1 MQKSF
6 ILTTLFFLSL
16 NVISAQESGV
26 VKGVIQDSLGNTVSN
41 ASVVIKHTIKGTI
54 ITYTF
59 SDSDGS
65 FSLKATG
72 NFEEYSL
79 EVSSLG
85 FASYTSPL
93 NKIKGL
99 IAIKLIPSK
108 TELETVI
115 INTKKRVKI
124 SKDTITFRTKHFTD
138 GTETVAEDL
147 LKKIPGISVSE
158 DGTIKI
164 GNKEVEKVMVEGD
177 DFFEKG
183 YKTLTKNLPAA
194 PIEEV
199 ELLQRYSNNKLLK
212 GIEESDKVA
221 LNLKLNEDAKRQWFG
236 TIDLGYGIASENRYD
251 ARTNFLNFGKKNK
264 YYFFTNLNNIGYDA
278 TGDIS
283 NLIRSS
289 RFGEPGSIGDNQ
301 NVNQL
306 VQLSNTVPYFK
317 ESRFK
322 FNNAELLSLN
332 AIFNPTDV
340 LKIKTV
346 GFANWDEV
354 SFFRNSADTFIAN
367 DTNFTNTENLTLNSD
382 YITLFGKIELSYDL
396 TKNQNITTIAKY
408 SNTDEDKNSSII
420 FNNTPLIQGLNS
432 ETKRFDQKISYSNK
446 FTKTAAFLITARYIN
461 EDAPQLFN
469 VNQNNFTSLF
479 ENSTP
484 SSTIQQ
490 SSSFNYSFL
499 GVEAHLLDR
508 KKSGNLFELKIGN
521 TYRDD
526 TLISS
531 FNLNN
536 AQNLEDFSNNFE
548 YAVNDIYAS
557 SKYLFKLSS
566 KWSVTGDISI
576 HYLNNRIENN
586 SLTNEETTFF
596 INPSITTAIE
606 FNDKNQLNAHYSL
619 TRRNAQINE
628 LYPNFALSGFRSFR
642 SGTGDFN
649 QLDAANASLSYT
661 LGNWTDNFFAT
672 AFITYS
678 NSFDFFSTNSI
689 INQDFTLNEQA
700 LFNDSERWTALLTF
714 DRYFKFISSNLKGT
728 FSTSTNDFSNIVNT
742 VARDITSRS
751 NSIGFEMRS
760 GFKGIFNYH
769 IGNTWRTSTIE
780 SEGLESNFN
789 NTISFVDLSFLISNN
804 FNIKLQGERY
814 YFGNLQGVNSYYFAD
829 LESQYTLKKNK
840 IILSL
845 SGKNLF
851 NTELFREFSIND
863 LGTSTTEY
871 RLLPR
876 YILGKLTY
884 RF

>member
-1 MQKSF
+1 MKKLF
-6 ILTTLFFLSL
+6 IYLFLFYPLVLFPQNDIEFSVLS
-16 NVISAQESGV
+16 
-26 VKGVIQDSLGNTVSN
+26 
-41 ASVVIKHTIKGTI
+41 
-54 ITYTF
+54 
-59 SDSDGS
+59 SDGIPIERATIYLYS
-65 FSLKATG
+65 STDNNVLEYVFSNSTG
-72 NFEEYSL
+72 NFSL
-79 EVSSLG
+79 PILQNQCPCYLTIKAYGYIDIVTPS
-85 FASYTSPL
+85 FT
-93 NKIKGL
+93 NKFDINRSFTL
-99 IAIKLIPSK
+99 
-108 TELETVI
+108 
-115 INTKKRVKI
+115 NTKVESLKEITLEGKKKVLLRN
-124 SKDTITFRTKHFTD
+124 DTIVFRTKYFTD

-147 LKKIPGISVSE
+147 LKKIPGISVSD

-183 YKTLTKNLPAA
+183 YKTLTKNLPAS

-199 ELLQRYSNNKLLK
+199 ELLKRFSNNKLLK

-221 LNLKLNEDAKRQWFG
+221 LNLKLSDEAKRQWFG
-236 TIDLGYGIASENRYD
+236 NIDLGYGLASQNRYD
-251 ARTNFLNFGKKNK
+251 ARANFLNFGKKNK

-289 RFGEPGSIGDNQ
+289 RYGEPGSIGDNQ
-301 NVNQL
+301 DVDQL

-332 AIFNPTDV
+332 AIFNPSEV
-340 LKIKTV
+340 LKIKTI

-354 SFFRNSADTFIAN
+354 SFFRNSADTFLAN
-367 DTNFTNTENLTLNSD
+367 ATNFTNTEDLTLNSD
-382 YITLFGKIELSYDL
+382 YITLFGKIDLSYDL
-396 TKNQNITTIAKY
+396 SKNENITATSKY

-420 FNNTPLIQGLNS
+420 FNNTPLLQQLKN
-432 ETKRFDQKISYSNK
+432 ETSRFDQKVSYSNK
-446 FTKTAAFLITARYIN
+446 FNKTTAFLITGRYIN
-461 EDAPQLFN
+461 EEAPQLFN
-469 VNQNNFTSLF
+469 ISQNNFVSLF
-479 ENSTP
+479 ENSA
-484 SSTIQQ
+484 SSNPVQQ
-490 SSSFNYSFL
+490 NSSFNYQFL
-499 GVEAHLLDR
+499 GLEAHLLDR

-521 TYRDD
+521 TYRED
-526 TLISS
+526 TLTSV
-531 FNLNN
+531 LNVDN
-536 AQNLEDFSNNFE
+536 AQNTEDFSNNFE
-548 YAVNDIYAS
+548 YGVNDTYAS

-566 KWSVTGDISI
+566 RWSITGDISI
-576 HYLNNRIENN
+576 HYLNNRIKNN
-586 SLTNEETTFF
+586 SLTNAETTFF
-596 INPSITTAIE
+596 VNPSLTTAIE
-606 FNDKNQLNAHYSL
+606 FNDKNKLSAHYSL

-628 LYPNFALSGFRSFR
+628 VYPNFALSGFRSFR
-642 SGTGDFN
+642 GGTGDFN

-678 NSFDFFSTNSI
+678 NSFDFFSTNSV
-689 INQDFTLNEQA
+689 INPDFTLSEQA
-700 LFNDSERWTALLTF
+700 LFKDSERWTALLTF

-728 FSTSTNDFSNIVNT
+728 FSTSSNEFSNIVNT
-742 VARDITSRS
+742 VERDINSRS
-751 NSIGFEMRS
+751 NRIGFELRS
-760 GFKGIFNYH
+760 GFKGVFNYH
-769 IGNTWRTSTIE
+769 IGNTWRTSKID
-780 SEGLESNFN
+780 SEGIESNFN
-789 NTISFVDLSFLISNN
+789 NTVSFVDLSFLISEK
-804 FNIKLQGERY
+804 FSVKLQGERY
-814 YFGNLQGVNSYYFAD
+814 YFGNLQTDNSYYFAD

-851 NTELFREFSIND
+851 NTEIFREFSISD